1 MRMGVRPGTIIAPV
15 LENLTMIFRK
25 PLLPALLSGTLGLLG
40 GALAAA
46 WYVSARVSPQ
56 PRRTFLDEYTFTPWE
71 LGVPFEAVSFSS
83 ADGLRLSGWWLPQ
96 AQPRGVLIACHGH
109 GGSKDDMLGI
119 GTNTW
124 RAGYSVLL
132 FDFRGRG
139 ESDPWPQTLVSREV
153 DDLHAAVAF
162 AAARAPTASLG
173 VLGFSMGA
181 AVAIL
186 AAATEPRIAAVV
198 ADSSFTS
205 GRAVVAHNVRSL
217 MPMLAASAAA
227 PELSPQPGTAMR
239 QAAIYQRIIQLP
251 PEALVLAADEFVRLR
266 HGYRFSQARPIDVVA
281 RIAPRPLLIIHGA
294 NDTLVPA
301 AHARQLYQAAGE
313 PRQLWIVP
321 EVEHCGGYFIDRPA
335 YCRRVIA
342 FLDQYLASL
351 P

>member
-1 MRMGVRPGTIIAPV
+1 
-15 LENLTMIFRK
+15 MIFRN
-25 PLLPALLSGTLGLLG
+25 PLRSALISGTLGLLG
-40 GALAAA
+40 GALGAA

-119 GTNTW
+119 STNTW

-162 AAARAPTASLG
+162 AAARAPAARLA

-205 GRAVVAHNVRSL
+205 GRAVVAHNIRSV
-217 MPMLAASAAA
+217 
-227 PELSPQPGTAMR
+227 MR
-239 QAAIYQRIIQLP
+239 LP
-251 PEALVLAADEFVRLR
+251 TEALVLAADEFVRLR
-266 HGYRFSQARPIDVVA
+266 HGYRFSQARPIDVIGQ
-281 RIAPRPLLIIHGA
+281 IAPRPLLIIHGA
-294 NDTLVPA
+294 NDTLVPVV
-301 AHARQLYQAAGE
+301 HAQQLYQAAGE